1 MKSKWAPHE
10 ERDKTQEVLKGL
22 HVARPQAQASTS
34 RDLTVADRLAVCPW
48 LVNMACFCFVFS
60 RRKEIPFITN
70 SQMKRQKWNEP
81 LVVERGL

>member
-34 RDLTVADRLAVCPW
+34 RDLTVADRLAVCP
-48 LVNMACFCFVFS
+48 
-60 RRKEIPFITN
+60 
-70 SQMKRQKWNEP
+70 
-81 LVVERGL
+81 